1 MNTSLT
7 LKLNN
12 NKEISVIGFRTGPED
27 DETVFDIFEN
37 EVQLYVPEYHLLM
50 SYYSNCGRVRDP
62 QIEKIPNLDYI
73 IEKKYYYPEEGDSEK
88 GIINREYFDDM
99 GCHVPKGTP
108 DVYPE
113 VTVQMSP
120 EDIERCLKDF
130 LDYIEVSSLEEL
142 LQESDDEGEE
152 EEAPEYIQAE

>member
-12 NKEISVIGFRTGPED
+12 NKKISVIGFRTGPED
-27 DETVFDIFEN
+27 EQTIFDIFEN
-37 EVQLYVPEYHLLM
+37 WVKLYVPEYHLLM
-50 SYYSNCGRVRDP
+50 SYHSDCGRVRDAELEHIYD
-62 QIEKIPNLDYI
+62 IEYI
-73 IEKKYYYPEEGDSEK
+73 LERQYYVPEKGDSEK

-113 VTVQMSP
+113 VTVQMSS

-130 LDYIEVSSLEEL
+130 LDYIEVSSIEEL
-142 LQESDDEGEE
+142 LQESNEEGEE
-152 EEAPEYIQAE
+152 EEPEYIQAE

>member
-27 DETVFDIFEN
+27 EQTIFDIFEN
-37 EVQLYVPEYHLLM
+37 WVKLYVPEYHLLM
-50 SYYSNCGRVRDP
+50 SYHSDCGRVRDAESEHIYD
-62 QIEKIPNLDYI
+62 IEYI
-73 IEKKYYYPEEGDSEK
+73 LERQYYVPEKGDSEK

-113 VTVQMSP
+113 VTVQMSS

-130 LDYIEVSSLEEL
+130 LDYIEVSSIEEL
-142 LQESDDEGEE
+142 LQESNEGEE
-152 EEAPEYIQAE
+152 EVPEYIQAE

>member
-1 MNTSLT
+1 MNNSLVLT
-7 LKLNN
+7 LKNSKKVTL
-12 NKEISVIGFRTGPED
+12 IGYIRGYED
-27 DETVFDIFEN
+27 EQTIYDWDEHYVKM
-37 EVQLYVPEYHLLM
+37 YVPEYHLLM

-113 VTVQMSP
+113 VTVQMTSD
-120 EDIERCLKDF
+120 DIERCLKYF
-130 LDYIEVSSLEEL
+130 LDYIEVSSIEEL
-142 LQESDDEGEE
+142 LQESDDEGED
-152 EEAPEYIQAE
+152 EAPEEIQAE

>member
-1 MNTSLT
+1 MNNSLVLT
-7 LKLNN
+7 LKNSKKVTL
-12 NKEISVIGFRTGPED
+12 IGYIRGYEEEKTIYD
-27 DETVFDIFEN
+27 WDEHYVKM
-37 EVQLYVPEYHLLM
+37 YVPEYHLLM
-50 SYYSNCGRVRDP
+50 SYHSDCGRVRDP

-113 VTVQMSP
+113 VTVQMTS
-120 EDIERCLKDF
+120 EDIERCLKYF
-130 LDYIEVSSLEEL
+130 LDYIEVSSIEEL

-152 EEAPEYIQAE
+152 EAPEYIQAE

>member
-1 MNTSLT
+1 MNTTLT

-12 NKEISVIGFRTGPED
+12 NKEFSVFGFRTGPED
-27 DETVFDIFEN
+27 DQTIFDIFEN
-37 EVQLYVPEYHLLM
+37 YVHLYVPEYHLLM
-50 SYYSNCGRVRDP
+50 SYHSDCGRVRDP
-62 QIEKIPNLDYI
+62 QIEKIPN
-73 IEKKYYYPEEGDSEK
+73 IEYVIEQKYYYPEEGDTEK

-113 VTVQMSP
+113 VTVLMSP
-120 EDIERCLKDF
+120 EDIERCLKEF
-130 LDYIEVSSLEEL
+130 LDYIEVSSIEEL
-142 LQESDDEGEE
+142 LQSDDEGE

>member
-27 DETVFDIFEN
+27 EQTIFDIFEN
-37 EVQLYVPEYHLLM
+37 WVKLYVPEYHLLM
-50 SYYSNCGRVRDP
+50 SYHSDCGRVRDAESEHIYD
-62 QIEKIPNLDYI
+62 IEYI
-73 IEKKYYYPEEGDSEK
+73 LERQYYVPEKGDSEK

-113 VTVQMSP
+113 VTVQMSS

-130 LDYIEVSSLEEL
+130 LDYIEVSSIEEL
-142 LQESDDEGEE
+142 LQESNEEGEE
-152 EEAPEYIQAE
+152 EEPEYIQAE

>member
-27 DETVFDIFEN
+27 EQTIFDIFEN
-37 EVQLYVPEYHLLM
+37 WVKLYVPEYHLLM
-50 SYYSNCGRVRDP
+50 SYHSDCGRVRDAETEHIYD
-62 QIEKIPNLDYI
+62 IEYI
-73 IEKKYYYPEEGDSEK
+73 LERQYYVPEKGDSEK

-113 VTVQMSP
+113 VTVQMSS

-130 LDYIEVSSLEEL
+130 LDYIEVSSIEEL
-142 LQESDDEGEE
+142 LQESNEEGEE
-152 EEAPEYIQAE
+152 EEPEYIQAE

>member
-27 DETVFDIFEN
+27 EQTIFDIFEN
-37 EVQLYVPEYHLLM
+37 WVKLYVPEYNLLM
-50 SYYSNCGRVRDP
+50 SYHSDCGRVRDAELEHIYD
-62 QIEKIPNLDYI
+62 IEYI
-73 IEKKYYYPEEGDSEK
+73 LERQYYVPEKGDSEK

-113 VTVQMSP
+113 VTVQMTS

-130 LDYIEVSSLEEL
+130 LDYIEVSSIEEL
-142 LQESDDEGEE
+142 LQESDEEGEE
-152 EEAPEYIQAE
+152 EEPEYIQAE

>member
-12 NKEISVIGFRTGPED
+12 NKKISVIGFRTGPED
-27 DETVFDIFEN
+27 EQTIFDIFEN
-37 EVQLYVPEYHLLM
+37 WVKLYVPKYHLLM
-50 SYYSNCGRVRDP
+50 SYHSDCGRVRDAELEHIYD
-62 QIEKIPNLDYI
+62 IEYI
-73 IEKKYYYPEEGDSEK
+73 LERQYYVPEKGDSEK

-113 VTVQMSP
+113 VTVQMSS

-142 LQESDDEGEE
+142 LQESDEEGE

>member
-27 DETVFDIFEN
+27 RKTVFDIFEN
-37 EVQLYVPEYHLLM
+37 WVKLYVPEYHLLM
-50 SYYSNCGRVRDP
+50 TYHSDCGRVRDAESEYIYD
-62 QIEKIPNLDYI
+62 IEERLEREYYVP
-73 IEKKYYYPEEGDSEK
+73 EKGDAEK

-113 VTVQMSP
+113 VTVQMSS

-130 LDYIEVSSLEEL
+130 LEYIEVSSIEDL
-142 LQESDDEGEE
+142 LQKSDDEEE
-152 EEAPEYIQAE
+152 KEAPEYIQAE

>member
-27 DETVFDIFEN
+27 EQTIFDIFEN
-37 EVQLYVPEYHLLM
+37 WVKLYIPEYNLLM
-50 SYYSNCGRVRDP
+50 SYHSDCGRVRDAELEHIYD
-62 QIEKIPNLDYI
+62 IEYI
-73 IEKKYYYPEEGDSEK
+73 LERQYYVPEKGDSEK

-99 GCHVPKGTP
+99 GNHVPKGTP

-113 VTVQMSP
+113 VTVLMSP
-120 EDIERCLKDF
+120 KDIERCLKDF

-142 LQESDDEGEE
+142 LQESDEEGE

>member
-27 DETVFDIFEN
+27 EQTIFDIFEN
-37 EVQLYVPEYHLLM
+37 WVKLYVPEYHLLM
-50 SYYSNCGRVRDP
+50 SYHSDCGRVRDAESEHIYD
-62 QIEKIPNLDYI
+62 IEYI
-73 IEKKYYYPEEGDSEK
+73 LERQYYVPEKGDSEK

-99 GCHVPKGTP
+99 GCHVPKATP

-113 VTVQMSP
+113 VTVQMSS

-130 LDYIEVSSLEEL
+130 LDYIEVSSIEEL
-142 LQESDDEGEE
+142 LQESNEGEE
-152 EEAPEYIQAE
+152 EVPEYIQAE

>member
-1 MNTSLT
+1 MNTSLSLT

-27 DETVFDIFEN
+27 EHTICDIYEN
-37 EVQLYVPEYHLLM
+37 WVKIYIPEYHLLM
-50 SYYSNCGRVRDP
+50 SYHSDCGRVRDAETEHIYD
-62 QIEKIPNLDYI
+62 IEYI
-73 IEKKYYYPEEGDSEK
+73 LERQNYVPEQGDSEK

-99 GCHVPKGTP
+99 GDHVPKGTP

-113 VTVQMSP
+113 VTVQMSS

-130 LDYIEVSSLEEL
+130 LEYIEVSSIEEL
-142 LQESDDEGEE
+142 LQESDDAE
-152 EEAPEYIQAE
+152 IQAE

>member
-1 MNTSLT
+1 MNNSLVLT
-7 LKLNN
+7 LKNSKKVTL
-12 NKEISVIGFRTGPED
+12 IGYIRGYED
-27 DETVFDIFEN
+27 EQTIYDWDEHYVKM
-37 EVQLYVPEYHLLM
+37 YVPEYHLLM

-113 VTVQMSP
+113 VTVQMTS
-120 EDIERCLKDF
+120 DNIERCLKYF
-130 LDYIEVSSLEEL
+130 LDYIEVSSIEEL
-142 LQESDDEGEE
+142 LQESNEGEE
-152 EEAPEYIQAE
+152 EEPEYIQAE

>member
-1 MNTSLT
+1 MNNSLVLT
-7 LKLNN
+7 LKNSKKVTL
-12 NKEISVIGFRTGPED
+12 IGYIRGYED
-27 DETVFDIFEN
+27 EQTIYDWDEHYVKM
-37 EVQLYVPEYHLLM
+37 YVPEYHILM

-62 QIEKIPNLDYI
+62 EIERITD
-73 IEKKYYYPEEGDSEK
+73 IEDRLERQYYVPETGDSEK

-113 VTVQMSP
+113 VTIQMTS
-120 EDIERCLKDF
+120 EDIERCLKKF

-142 LQESDDEGEE
+142 LQESDDDGE
-152 EEAPEYIQAE
+152 EEAPEEIQAE

>member
-12 NKEISVIGFRTGPED
+12 KKISVIGFRTGPED
-27 DETVFDIFEN
+27 EQTIIDIFEN
-37 EVQLYVPEYHLLM
+37 WVKLYIPEYHLLM
-50 SYYSNCGRVRDP
+50 SYHSDCGRVRDAESEHIYD
-62 QIEKIPNLDYI
+62 IEYI
-73 IEKKYYYPEEGDSEK
+73 LERQYYVPEKGDSEK

-113 VTVQMSP
+113 VTVQMSS

-130 LDYIEVSSLEEL
+130 LEYIEVSSIEEL
-142 LQESDDEGEE
+142 LQESDEEGEE
-152 EEAPEYIQAE
+152 EDPEYQAE

>member
-27 DETVFDIFEN
+27 EQTIFDIFEN
-37 EVQLYVPEYHLLM
+37 WVKLYVPEYNLLM
-50 SYYSNCGRVRDP
+50 SYHSDCGRVRDAELEHIYD
-62 QIEKIPNLDYI
+62 IEYI
-73 IEKKYYYPEEGDSEK
+73 LERQYYVPEKGDSEK
-88 GIINREYFDDM
+88 SIINREYFDDM

-113 VTVQMSP
+113 VTVKMSS

-130 LDYIEVSSLEEL
+130 LDYIEVSSIEEL
-142 LQESDDEGEE
+142 LQESDEEGEE
-152 EEAPEYIQAE
+152 EEPEYIQAE

>member
-1 MNTSLT
+1 MNTSLN
-7 LKLNN
+7 LKLSNM
-12 NKEISVIGFRTGPED
+12 KRISLIGFRTGPED
-27 DETVFDIFEN
+27 KKTIYDWDEHYVHF
-37 EVQLYVPEYHLLM
+37 YVPEYHLLM

-113 VTVQMSP
+113 VTVQMTS

-130 LDYIEVSSLEEL
+130 LDYIEVSSIEEL
-142 LQESDDEGEE
+142 LQESDEEGEE
-152 EEAPEYIQAE
+152 EEPEYIQAE

>member
-1 MNTSLT
+1 MNNSLVLT
-7 LKLNN
+7 LKNSKKVTL
-12 NKEISVIGFRTGPED
+12 IGYIRGYED
-27 DETVFDIFEN
+27 EQTIYDWDEHYVKM
-37 EVQLYVPEYHLLM
+37 YVPEYHLLM
-50 SYYSNCGRVRDP
+50 SYHSDCGRVRDP

-113 VTVQMSP
+113 VTVQMTS
-120 EDIERCLKDF
+120 EDIERCLKYF
-130 LDYIEVSSLEEL
+130 LDYIEVSSIEEL

-152 EEAPEYIQAE
+152 EAPEYIQAE

>member
-1 MNTSLT
+1 MNNSLVLT
-7 LKLNN
+7 LKNSKKVTL
-12 NKEISVIGFRTGPED
+12 IGYIRGYED
-27 DETVFDIFEN
+27 EQTIYDWDEHYVKM
-37 EVQLYVPEYHLLM
+37 YVPEYHLLM

-113 VTVQMSP
+113 VTVQMSS

-130 LDYIEVSSLEEL
+130 LDYIEVSSIEEL
-142 LQESDDEGEE
+142 LQESNEE
-152 EEAPEYIQAE
+152 EEVTPEYIQAE

>member
-12 NKEISVIGFRTGPED
+12 NKKISVIGFRTGPED
-27 DETVFDIFEN
+27 EQTIFDIFEN
-37 EVQLYVPEYHLLM
+37 WVKLYVPEYHLLM
-50 SYYSNCGRVRDP
+50 SYHSDCGRVRDAELEHIYD
-62 QIEKIPNLDYI
+62 IEYI
-73 IEKKYYYPEEGDSEK
+73 LERQYYVPEKRDSEK

-113 VTVQMSP
+113 VTVQMSS

-130 LDYIEVSSLEEL
+130 LDYIEVSSIEEL
-142 LQESDDEGEE
+142 LQESNEEGEE
-152 EEAPEYIQAE
+152 EEPEYIQAE